1 AAEALETAGDHA
13 RRQELTDAGENALEV
28 VIAGVL
34 QGDLIFTAALRELA
48 QRFAPGLAAIRALLD
63 PHVVVLSGPVARAG
77 QPLLDAIRASF
88 ADYSLELP
96 ELQISALGDDAVVQG
111 AIRHGLDELER
122 NRYAPIERK

>member
-1 AAEALETAGDHA
+1 LYRGATNDAGDLGFLDLLVGTGKLAPSPGLGRFEAWAGASALIELAAEALETAGDHA

-28 VIAGVL
+28 VIAGLL

-77 QPLLDAIRASF
+77 QPLLD
-88 ADYSLELP
+88 
-96 ELQISALGDDAVVQG
+96 
-111 AIRHGLDELER
+111 
-122 NRYAPIERK
+122 